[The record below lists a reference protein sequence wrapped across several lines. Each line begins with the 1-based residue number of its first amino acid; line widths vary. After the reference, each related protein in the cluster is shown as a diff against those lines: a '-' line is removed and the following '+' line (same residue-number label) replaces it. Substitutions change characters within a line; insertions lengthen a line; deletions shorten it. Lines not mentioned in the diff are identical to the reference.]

1 MGRQPI
7 GKQPMTTNERQRRY
21 LDKLRGMSGVLE
33 AELNRERAAH
43 ERTKARVRKLET
55 QLKRKGGVGK

>member
-7 GKQPMTTNERQRRY
+7 GKRALTTNERQRRY

-43 ERTKARVRKLET
+43 ERTKARVHKLET
-55 QLKRKGGVGK
+55 QLRNKQEE